1 MLSVDVTVRFEWKV
15 IGYIRLGEGDRLV
28 FPKASSRAGLYRFEI
43 ERAQGRAAYI
53 GETDQLDRR
62 FQHYR
67 TPGPSQRTNLRLNA
81 LMLEALKAGDAISV
95 AIMTEGAVITLDGRE
110 REAHLLEKSE
120 RVLLE
125 QAAIYA
131 ARDAAIPILNV

>member
-1 MLSVDVTVRFEWKV
+1 MSFVDLTVRFEWKA
-15 IGYIRLGEGDRLV
+15 IGHVRLGDGDRLV
-28 FPKASSRAGLYRFEI
+28 FPKASSRPGLYRFEI

-81 LMLEALKAGDAISV
+81 LMLEVLKAGDAISV
-95 AIMTEGAVITLDGRE
+95 AIMTEGAVITLAGRE
-110 REAHLLEKSE
+110 HEAHLLEKSE

-125 QAAIYA
+125 HAAIYA
-131 ARDAAIPILNV
+131 VRDSAIQILNV